1 MPQAKPKIA
10 SPRLYTHSQ
19 LLELRRQMLRLA
31 RSLPRT
37 QSGIAA
43 GRLPHRYEAFSETR
57 LGLRIIP
64 LKARSKPSSV
74 PLARHQLQQ
83 YGRRT
88 LTGLKR
94 GIEAGEAKFIV
105 DSETT
110 AALRATELAPTTIG
124 R

>member
-1 MPQAKPKIA
+1 
-10 SPRLYTHSQ
+10 
-19 LLELRRQMLRLA
+19 
-31 RSLPRT
+31 
-37 QSGIAA
+37 
-43 GRLPHRYEAFSETR
+43 
-57 LGLRIIP
+57 
-64 LKARSKPSSV
+64 V

-110 AALRATELAPTTIG
+110 AALRATEPAQPPSVGKGVHTLRVRLIIG
-124 R
+124 TKKISGPARLIHDPA